1 MGCKMDNK
9 IKSQTNNWGGARA
22 GAGRK
27 KKEVKS
33 KRKGKV
39 VYFRILD
46 DDYYILEKL
55 AKENNLT
62 VNKYSQNLVIEK
74 IKENNR

>member
-1 MGCKMDNK
+1 MDNEVK
-9 IKSQTNNWGGARA
+9 NTHGGARA

-39 VYFRILD
+39 IYFRILD
-46 DDYYILEKL
+46 DDYYLLEKISN
-55 AKENNLT
+55 ENNLT
-62 VNKYSQNLVIEK
+62 VNKYVEK
-74 IKENNR
+74 IVMDKINNSK

>member
-1 MGCKMDNK
+1 MDNEEK
-9 IKSQTNNWGGARA
+9 NTHGGARA

-27 KKEVKS
+27 KKEVKA

-46 DDYYILEKL
+46 DNYALLEKISN
-55 AKENNLT
+55 ENNLT
-62 VNKYSQNLVIEK
+62 VNKYVQKIVMEK
-74 IKENNR
+74 IETVK